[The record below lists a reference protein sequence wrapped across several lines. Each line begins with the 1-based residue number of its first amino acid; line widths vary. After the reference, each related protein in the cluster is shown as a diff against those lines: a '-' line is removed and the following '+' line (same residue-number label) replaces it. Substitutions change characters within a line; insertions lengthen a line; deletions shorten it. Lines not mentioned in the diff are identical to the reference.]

1 MCIHGMQYIDVCVV
15 LFQKKNTTQFDK
27 MLHYLC
33 IEKAGKKSES
43 EEESSEEESSE
54 EESSEEESSD
64 EESEEEDEKQKSKS
78 AKKTKVNMQ
87 IIFIKMTCIQLLSCV
102 SIVNY
107 ISFLVNLCTSPMNTC
122 YDIERIY
129 I

>member
-1 MCIHGMQYIDVCVV
+1 MCIHRMQYIDVCVV

-54 EESSEEESSD
+54 VESSD

-87 IIFIKMTCIQLLSCV
+87 IIFI
-102 SIVNY
+102 
-107 ISFLVNLCTSPMNTC
+107 
-122 YDIERIY
+122 
-129 I
+129 